1 MQLSICKKKQ
11 RKKIMSNE
19 KITIDDFM
27 KVDLRIGKIIHA
39 EEVEDSRKM
48 LKLKID
54 IGSEE
59 RTIFAGIKK
68 SYTPEDL
75 INKLVVVIINLMPRE
90 MKFGTSD
97 GMMLATSS
105 QDEIII
111 IQPQKDVVP
120 GSKVS

>member
-1 MQLSICKKKQ
+1 
-11 RKKIMSNE
+11 MSNE
-19 KITIDDFM
+19 KITIDDFI

-54 IGSEE
+54 IGDEE

-75 INKLVVVIINLMPRE
+75 IDKLVVVIINLMPRE

-111 IQPQKDVVP
+111 IQPQKNVSP

>member
-1 MQLSICKKKQ
+1 
-11 RKKIMSNE
+11 
-19 KITIDDFM
+19 
-27 KVDLRIGKIIHA
+27 
-39 EEVEDSRKM
+39 M

-54 IGSEE
+54 IGDEE

-68 SYTPEDL
+68 SYTPKDL
-75 INKLVVVIINLMPRE
+75 IDKLVVVIINLMPRE

-111 IQPQKDVVP
+111 IQPQKNVSP